1 MESLHEA
8 LQLGCLW
15 VARGLNPGVAHGV
28 NRSMAAAVFDLL
40 APPDLARCPH
50 DAPPAGLRRSCPT
63 DTDVRTDASATR
75 RIRTQLPGSWCQSRA
90 PPLGFFAP
98 IFDQD
103 LWLHGRALLRRRY
116 AAGALSSL
124 LAAPPWFG
132 GSAPA
137 QWHARHELHIA
148 AHVRRGDTY
157 LQDWG
162 KWRNLSIHHVA
173 SSLGTVVRHAAEVLP
188 PPYVI
193 WLHVVTD
200 GPWEAHDDHAVRL
213 MVGSTAAQEHGT
225 TLPQS
230 APPVP
235 RKRWRLSTH
244 VGGDPFVALAHL
256 SEADV
261 LVADN
266 SDFSR
271 VAAQV
276 SVGVQVRMAR
286 RGFAAAD
293 LQHILPLPL
302 MNRSE
307 ARAYATSC
315 QREHCDRLKNV
326 GCADDEASLLADSG
340 ELFRCRLR
348 SYVAWRTVGS

>member
-1 MESLHEA
+1 M
-8 LQLGCLW
+8 
-15 VARGLNPGVAHGV
+15 
-28 NRSMAAAVFDLL
+28 
-40 APPDLARCPH
+40 
-50 DAPPAGLRRSCPT
+50 
-63 DTDVRTDASATR
+63 
-75 RIRTQLPGSWCQSRA
+75 
-90 PPLGFFAP
+90 
-98 IFDQD
+98 
-103 LWLHGRALLRRRY
+103 
-116 AAGALSSL
+116 
-124 LAAPPWFG
+124 
-132 GSAPA
+132 
-137 QWHARHELHIA
+137 A
-148 AHVRRGDTY
+148 AHVRRGDTH
-157 LQDWG
+157 LQNWG
-162 KWRNLSIHHVA
+162 LWRNLSIDHVA
-173 SSLGTVVRHAAEVLP
+173 ASLGTVVRNAAEALP
-188 PPYVI
+188 PAYTI

-230 APPVP
+230 APPLP
-235 RKRWRLSTH
+235 RKRWRLRAH

-315 QREHCDRLKNV
+315 QREHCERLKNV
-326 GCADDEASLLADSG
+326 GCAGDEASLLAGSG

-348 SYVAWRTVGS
+348 SYVAWRTAAGS

>member
-1 MESLHEA
+1 
-8 LQLGCLW
+8 
-15 VARGLNPGVAHGV
+15 V
-28 NRSMAAAVFDLL
+28 
-40 APPDLARCPH
+40 
-50 DAPPAGLRRSCPT
+50 
-63 DTDVRTDASATR
+63 
-75 RIRTQLPGSWCQSRA
+75 
-90 PPLGFFAP
+90 
-98 IFDQD
+98 
-103 LWLHGRALLRRRY
+103 
-116 AAGALSSL
+116 
-124 LAAPPWFG
+124 
-132 GSAPA
+132 
-137 QWHARHELHIA
+137 A
-148 AHVRRGDTY
+148 AHVRRGDTH
-157 LQDWG
+157 LQNWG
-162 KWRNLSIHHVA
+162 LWRNLSIDHVA
-173 SSLGTVVRHAAEVLP
+173 ASLGTVVRNAAEALP
-188 PPYVI
+188 PAYTI
-193 WLHVVTD
+193 WLHVITD

-213 MVGSTAAQEHGT
+213 MVGSTAAQERGT

-230 APPVP
+230 APPLP
-235 RKRWRLSTH
+235 RKRWRLRAH

-315 QREHCDRLKNV
+315 QREHCDRLKNI
-326 GCADDEASLLADSG
+326 GCAGDEASLLAGSD

-348 SYVAWRTVGS
+348 SYVAWRTAAGS